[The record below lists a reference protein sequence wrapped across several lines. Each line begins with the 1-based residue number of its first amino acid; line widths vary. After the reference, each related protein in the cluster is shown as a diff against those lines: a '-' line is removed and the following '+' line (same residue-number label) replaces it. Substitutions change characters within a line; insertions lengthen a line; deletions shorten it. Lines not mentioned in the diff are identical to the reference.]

1 MKRGLTILP
10 SKAQKK
16 RAETALQRSH
26 CAVGLTLHS
35 AFIRQTNEWFFAEA
49 EKRAGVAK
57 LGEEEWRQ
65 IARRTDGA
73 KTAHEDALSRYVD
86 HVIAC
91 ASCKRHVKRRS
102 D

>member
-1 MKRGLTILP
+1 MKRGLTMSP
-10 SKAQKK
+10 SKTQKR
-16 RAETALQRSH
+16 RAETALQRSQ

-35 AFIRQTNEWFFAEA
+35 AFIRETNEWIFAEA

-57 LGEEEWRQ
+57 LGEDEWRQ

-86 HVIAC
+86 HVMAC
-91 ASCKRHVKRRS
+91 ASCNRRVKRRS

>member
-1 MKRGLTILP
+1 VKRGLTIFP
-10 SKAQKK
+10 SKPQKTGPE
-16 RAETALQRSH
+16 RAPRRAH
-26 CAVGLTLHS
+26 CAVGLTLHG
-35 AFIRQTNEWFFAEA
+35 AFIRETSEWIFAEA
-49 EKRAGVAK
+49 EKRAGLATA
-57 LGEEEWRQ
+57 GEEDWRQ

-86 HVIAC
+86 HVMAC